1 MSPATRN
8 SIFGRYGA
16 EYVSH
21 LFVTTW
27 SSWYDPN
34 KPTDIIAVKKHTISM
49 KVNHNF
55 NALARI
61 AGLFTGR
68 GFNIDSISIGEAEE
82 DKMASCTITT
92 HGDEHIIDQIILQL
106 DKLVDVVD
114 VQDLTF
120 VAHVER
126 ELALIK
132 VSSSKQK
139 QTEIIQV
146 ANVFR
151 AKVIDIA
158 PESLTLEITGR
169 KDKVDAAISL
179 FEPFGILKV
188 ARTGTVA
195 MKREYQPKE

>member
-1 MSPATRN
+1 MTA
-8 SIFGRYGA
+8 A
-16 EYVSH
+16 AKKE
-21 LFVTTW
+21 
-27 SSWYDPN
+27 
-34 KPTDIIAVKKHTISM
+34 KKHTISM

-82 DKMASCTITT
+82 NKMASCTITT
-92 HGDEHIIDQIILQL
+92 HGDEHIIDQITMQL
-106 DKLVDVVD
+106 DKLVDVISVE
-114 VQDLTF
+114 DLTF
-120 VAHVER
+120 LPHVER
-126 ELALIK
+126 ELALVK
-132 VSSSKQK
+132 VESTKEK

-151 AKVIDIA
+151 AKVIDIS

-169 KDKVDAAISL
+169 KDKVDAAISM
-179 FEPFGILKV
+179 FEPFGIRQV

-195 MKREYQPKE
+195 MKREYQPRD

>member
-1 MSPATRN
+1 MS
-8 SIFGRYGA
+8 
-16 EYVSH
+16 EK
-21 LFVTTW
+21 
-27 SSWYDPN
+27 PN
-34 KPTDIIAVKKHTISM
+34 KERKHTISM
-49 KVNHNF
+49 MVNHNF

-92 HGDEHIIDQIILQL
+92 HGDELIIDQIILQL
-106 DKLVDVVD
+106 DKLVDVVQ

-120 VAHVER
+120 MQHVER

-132 VSSSKQK
+132 VKSNKEK

-151 AKVIDIA
+151 AKVIDIST
-158 PESLTLEITGR
+158 ESLTIEITGR
-169 KDKVDAAISL
+169 KDKVDAAIGM
-179 FEPFGILKV
+179 FEPFGIRQV

>member
-1 MSPATRN
+1 M
-8 SIFGRYGA
+8 
-16 EYVSH
+16 
-21 LFVTTW
+21 
-27 SSWYDPN
+27 
-34 KPTDIIAVKKHTISM
+34 
-49 KVNHNF
+49 VNHNF

-92 HGDEHIIDQIILQL
+92 HGDELIIDQIILQL
-106 DKLVDVVD
+106 DKLVDVVQ

-120 VAHVER
+120 MQHVER

-132 VSSSKQK
+132 VKSNKEK

-151 AKVIDIA
+151 AKVIDIST
-158 PESLTLEITGR
+158 ESLTIEITGR
-169 KDKVDAAISL
+169 KDKVDAAIGM
-179 FEPFGILKV
+179 FEPFGIRQV